1 MRRCTHIIDLRRMSR
16 MAGAERGKK
25 KKKLNKETEVARVL
39 PEHRYTP
46 TADLFV
52 S

>member
-1 MRRCTHIIDLRRMSR
+1 

-25 KKKLNKETEVARVL
+25 KLNKETDVARVL

-46 TADLFV
+46 TADLFM

>member
-1 MRRCTHIIDLRRMSR
+1 MRRFTHIIDLRRTSR

-25 KKKLNKETEVARVL
+25 KLNKETDVARVL

-46 TADLFV
+46 TADLFM

>member
-1 MRRCTHIIDLRRMSR
+1 MT
-16 MAGAERGKK
+16 GAEKE
-25 KKKLNKETEVARVL
+25 LNKETEVARVL

-46 TADLFV
+46 TADLFM

>member
-1 MRRCTHIIDLRRMSR
+1 MRTCTHIIDLRRTSR
-16 MAGAERGKK
+16 MAGAERGK